1 MTDYRSPDKHVQA
14 LTQNRIAL
22 ERTIEVFRKL
32 SLDSVKKLFA
42 GASDGRIEEL
52 FNEPSPLDR
61 QGEPDKTGPID
72 AIYSIYL

>member
-1 MTDYRSPDKHVQA
+1 MTDYNSPDKHVRA
-14 LTQNRIAL
+14 LIQNRILL
-22 ERTIEVFRKL
+22 ERTIEVFRNL

-42 GASDGRIEEL
+42 GASDGRIEDL

-61 QGEPDKTGPID
+61 QEEVDRTGPID